1 MAMVVERHNCTI
13 KTLAER
19 GQIKPEEA
27 VFWYNMYPRT
37 GQDEAT
43 VPQRAV
49 FRYVWRYPSKIPAVR
64 GEVTAT
70 INIGEEVWVKPPDAK
85 CTSQWKEGTVT
96 DVQSHNNLSV
106 DGIPLHVLDRRR
118 LIHPSEDEE
127 SS

>member
-1 MAMVVERHNCTI
+1 MT
-13 KTLAER
+13 
-19 GQIKPEEA
+19 
-27 VFWYNMYPRT
+27 PRI
-37 GQDEAT
+37 GQDETT

-49 FRYVWRYPSKIPAVR
+49 FRYEWRHPSKIPAVR

-85 CTSQWKEGTVT
+85 CTSQRKEGTVT

-106 DGIPLHVLDRRR
+106 DGIPLHVLDTRR

-127 SS
+127 SSEEGSEGEEVDRGGD